1 MDPFLDIDNG
11 PDRNLSTADE
21 LGNPPQRV
29 TDFILPLSVA
39 AWVYFGALQP
49 WIVIRPFGGARR
61 TYNLTDVPGGIGVLA
76 TSIALCLGGC
86 LIAVWKTRPGLT
98 VMSISA
104 SSLGW
109 MATISGLLLGVV
121 GSLIPSI
128 EVAGID
134 LTEAQVGQGAGVAV
148 SICAALLLGI
158 LTLRRYEPIASLS
171 PAFGIRLMPMI
182 SIVLLLLLGINHH
195 ASWLVLGNSETDW
208 RADVPGDSMYGSG
221 VILLCIYL
229 CLGIWFLALV
239 VKTRALTLFAATLS
253 TLVATCCLAYSVLV
267 WVGGKALAWLLPG
280 SVEGWASISVEGA
293 LYLSFIASVFLL
305 IAAVL
310 SFVPSI
316 AGWTLRFSAVIRTQY
331 SAIRLDVLS
340 GLLLFFSLIVV
351 VAVMA
356 LR

>member
-1 MDPFLDIDNG
+1 MDPFSDIDHG
-11 PDRNLSTADE
+11 LDTSLSLASE
-21 LGNPPQRV
+21 AGNRSQRA

-49 WIVIRPFGGARR
+49 WIVVRPFGGARR
-61 TYNLTDVPGGIGVLA
+61 TYNLTDIPGGIGVLA
-76 TSIALCLGGC
+76 TSIVICLGGC

-171 PAFGIRLMPMI
+171 PAFGIRLMPVI

-195 ASWLVLGNSETDW
+195 ASWLVLGNAETDW

-229 CLGIWFLALV
+229 CLGVWFLALA
-239 VKTRALTLFAATLS
+239 VKTRALTLFAAVLS
-253 TLVATCCLAYSVLV
+253 TFVAVSCLAYSVLV

-280 SVEGWASISVEGA
+280 SVDDWASISVEGA
-293 LYLSFIASVFLL
+293 LYLSFVASVFLL
-305 IAAVL
+305 ITAVL

-316 AGWTLRFSAVIRTQY
+316 AEWTLRFGAVLRARDSVIRV
-331 SAIRLDVLS
+331 DVLS
-340 GLLLFFSLIVV
+340 GFILFLSLFVV
-351 VAVMA
+351 VAVMTF
-356 LR
+356 R